1 MPRPDVVLD
10 TNVLISSLWRGNP
23 WEVVKRW
30 RDGQFQL
37 VISPSILSE
46 YLDVLGRF
54 VSPDVLQQWVETLTD
69 PTRVRLVEPS
79 DVVSVIRED
88 PTDNRFLECAIAA
101 EADAIVSGDHHLLA
115 LKEFRGIPIFTPAAF
130 LQSFV
135 S

>member
-10 TNVLISSLWRGNP
+10 TNVLISSLWRGHP

-37 VISPSILSE
+37 VISPNILSE

-54 VSPDVLQQWVETLTD
+54 VSPDALQQWVETLTD

-79 DVVSVIRED
+79 DVVNVIRED
-88 PTDNRFLECAIAA
+88 PADNRFLECAIAA

-115 LKEFRGIPIFTPAAF
+115 LKEFRGIPIVTPAAF
-130 LQSFV
+130 LLSFV